1 MGYIIAQDSYIYS
14 GHTIVSWE
22 LRDFLIVVYQI
33 TLETKEE
40 NYWKET

>member
-14 GHTIVSWE
+14 GNTIVSWV
-22 LRDFLIVVYQI
+22 LRDTLIVVYQS

-40 NYWKET
+40 YYWKET